1 MKEQNGFKSSLTDL
15 IDDATYARF
24 DKRKCALYYDQ
35 YLGKG
40 QRAKMKR
47 KAREDT
53 VAGIKQN
60 KPRGILHSWVRAVIK
75 KTPLFNRLFVA
86 ADKFFGYGK
95 PMDPEKWWN
104 LDLPTYGI
112 DTRR

>member
-1 MKEQNGFKSSLTDL
+1 MKEQNGYKSSLTEL
-15 IDDATYARF
+15 IDDATYGRF
-24 DKRKCALYYDQ
+24 DKRKCAL
-35 YLGKG
+35 GG
-40 QRAKMKR
+40 C
-47 KAREDT
+47 
-53 VAGIKQN
+53 GICLPVCPWN
-60 KPRGILHSWVRAVIK
+60 KPRGILHSLVRAVIK
-75 KTPLFNRLFVA
+75 KTALFNRLLVA

>member
-1 MKEQNGFKSSLTDL
+1 MKELNRTSRDSGSKTGHCWGLPGCRTCPTRIARAPIRPMLGFG
-15 IDDATYARF
+15 F
-24 DKRKCALYYDQ
+24 
-35 YLGKG
+35 
-40 QRAKMKR
+40 
-47 KAREDT
+47 
-53 VAGIKQN
+53 
-60 KPRGILHSWVRAVIK
+60 
-75 KTPLFNRLFVA
+75 FVA